1 MERRLTTAAS
11 LFIVL
16 RSCRLIAIMLGRL
29 RMTVSDCLSEYV
41 KLGHE
46 VFGKPR
52 MVSTIRFGLGARAK
66 YKDAR
71 LEEMVQDVI
80 KRRNG
85 EPRKH
90 PFEKVVFQSGP
101 ALCAT

>member
-1 MERRLTTAAS
+1 
-11 LFIVL
+11 
-16 RSCRLIAIMLGRL
+16 
-29 RMTVSDCLSEYV
+29 MTFPDCLSEYV

-52 MVSTIRFGLGARAK
+52 MVSTIRFRLGARAK
-66 YKDAR
+66 YKDVR
-71 LEEMVQDVI
+71 LEEVLKDI
-80 KRRNG
+80 TENRNG

-90 PFEKVVFQSGP
+90 PSEKVVFRSGR